1 MARRFFDITSAI
13 NAIVQYEDA
22 HAFEFIFN
30 TFYDKLYR
38 VAYYYM
44 SSDENAEDAVSEVFY
59 KLWNNRK
66 KLNKIENLENYLFF
80 MIRNQCLSTLRAGKK
95 ITYTDQ
101 QDTLKQQITTT
112 NPENSLISEEFIR
125 YLSEHISSLP
135 PRCRIIFI
143 MVKEDGLKY
152 KEVAEILNISIKT
165 VENQMTKAIG
175 YLRKIVSAYNTK
187 PSSTSKSE

>member
-44 SSDENAEDAVSEVFY
+44 SSDENAEDAVAEVFY

-95 ITYTDQ
+95 INYTD
-101 QDTLKQQITTT
+101 KEYNFSQQITVT
-112 NPENSLISEEFIR
+112 NPENSLISQEFIQ
-125 YLSEHISSLP
+125 YLNDHIRSLP
-135 PRCRIIFI
+135 PRCRVIFI

-152 KEVAEILNISIKT
+152 KEVADILNISVKT

-175 YLRKIVSAYNTK
+175 YLRKIVSAYDTK
-187 PSSTSKSE
+187 PSASSKSE